1 MGKKLIYYSIN
12 ENYLDTL
19 DIALNSLR
27 ENKTEDIDI
36 LIITNSICE
45 EVLLEK
51 HNDLLYHVVEKK
63 HTSESMAGQ
72 NKYKIATYDGLENYE
87 KVIYLDSDTLV
98 IKDINILF
106 DYMDEDEVYTN
117 QGYGSDLS
125 HKTFSF
131 GLTGEEIKQIKSEK
145 KFGLNSGVFGFTK
158 KQIPFMKLLND
169 FVQGNKHNKL
179 EASYDQPF
187 FGTFMYRNNK
197 TYKQFGCP
205 LHSPDC
211 ENVLINNEGIHNSHK
226 NLDTVVIVHFAGQI
240 GLGGMKRNH
249 MIKFLNSGYIN
260 TPA

>member
-1 MGKKLIYYSIN
+1 
-12 ENYLDTL
+12 
-19 DIALNSLR
+19 
-27 ENKTEDIDI
+27 
-36 LIITNSICE
+36 
-45 EVLLEK
+45 
-51 HNDLLYHVVEKK
+51 
-63 HTSESMAGQ
+63 
-72 NKYKIATYDGLENYE
+72 
-87 KVIYLDSDTLV
+87 
-98 IKDINILF
+98 
-106 DYMDEDEVYTN
+106 
-117 QGYGSDLS
+117 
-125 HKTFSF
+125 
-131 GLTGEEIKQIKSEK
+131 
-145 KFGLNSGVFGFTK
+145 
-158 KQIPFMKLLND
+158 MKLLND

-187 FGTFMYRNNK
+187 FGTFMYRNSK